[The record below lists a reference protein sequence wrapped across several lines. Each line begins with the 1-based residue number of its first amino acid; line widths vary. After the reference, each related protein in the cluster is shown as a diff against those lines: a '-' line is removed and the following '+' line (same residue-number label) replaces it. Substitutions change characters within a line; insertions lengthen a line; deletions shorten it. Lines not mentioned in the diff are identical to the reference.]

1 MTESGIA
8 PERTMLLLHIPGETG
23 MIAQDKQSIRVQVVR
38 SSRKTI
44 GLQIR
49 DGETVIVRAP
59 YKVTDSAIRDC
70 LAKNRDWIEKH
81 LEKARQQQAERAVA
95 PKLTQEQIRSMA
107 QQALKDLPERVRH
120 FAPLA
125 GVRYGRIT
133 IRCQRTRW
141 GSCSSQGNLNFNCL
155 LMLCP
160 EEVRDYVVVH
170 ELCHRIEMNHSD
182 RFWQEV
188 GRVFPDYRNAR
199 KWLRT
204 EGKKLIAGLDD

>member
-1 MTESGIA
+1 M
-8 PERTMLLLHIPGETG
+8 
-23 MIAQDKQSIRVQVVR
+23 VR

-81 LEKARQQQAERAVA
+81 LEKARQQQAERAAA
-95 PKLTQEQIRSMA
+95 PKLTQEQIRLLA

-160 EEVRDYVVVH
+160 EAVRDYVVVH